1 MIQKHTDGRGGNAPS
16 SEKILNGMRKR
27 KRQDMIFAYAVLI
40 FPVLHFI
47 VFWLCMNV
55 STVFLSFR
63 SGNMQ
68 VGEWNNFRNYTGAFK
83 AIFGIDK
90 NEGMI
95 MNWRALLNTLSLI
108 PLSMLIN
115 LPITLIFSFAIF
127 RKIKGYTIYRIVL
140 FLPAMISATVLCF
153 VFKMFINGNQAVF
166 NKLLE
171 AMRLE
176 KIIPTKYSSAKITM
190 FGMLKNSLVLIA
202 VCTGL
207 QAIVPVITGYVVA
220 RYKTRLGAV
229 AVQLVII
236 SMVVPAIGSTAS
248 TYAFMSA
255 IKLKDKWLGIFL
267 MNAGGL
273 GFGMLLYKNYFSSIS
288 WEYAESAFLD
298 GAGNLRVFFSIMY
311 PQALPLIVS
320 MAILNVIGLWND
332 YMTPYLFLNSK
343 PTVALGVYS
352 IQTRAEQSGA
362 MPQAF
367 AAMTFMTVFVLAIYA
382 GFSKTIMSS
391 MSVGGL
397 KG

>member
-1 MIQKHTDGRGGNAPS
+1 MELKNNREIKSRLHAGDVVY
-16 SEKILNGMRKR
+16 KILVTAG
-27 KRQDMIFAYAVLI
+27 ILLF
-40 FPVLHFI
+40 
-47 VFWLCMNV
+47 
-55 STVFLSFR
+55 SLSFAFVLVWMLCNSVR
-63 SGNMQ
+63 PQKSYFND
-68 VGEWNNFRNYTGAFK
+68 VLAFWNLKGATFDNYVR
-83 AIFGIDK
+83 IF
-90 NEGMI
+90 
-95 MNWRALLNTLSLI
+95 T
-108 PLSMLIN
+108 
-115 LPITLIFSFAIF
+115 
-127 RKIKGYTIYRIVL
+127 
-140 FLPAMISATVLCF
+140 
-153 VFKMFINGNQAVF
+153 
-166 NKLLE
+166 
-171 AMRLE
+171 
-176 KIIPTKYSSAKITM
+176 TKYGSAKITM
-190 FGMLKNSLVLIA
+190 FGMLKNSFILII
-202 VCTGL
+202 VCTAL
-207 QAIVPVITGYVVA
+207 QAIVPVITGYAVA
-220 RYKTRLGAV
+220 RYKTKLGAV

-248 TYAFMSA
+248 TYSFMSA

-267 MNAGGL
+267 MNVGGL

-352 IQTRAEQSGA
+352 IQTRAERNGA

-367 AAMTFMTVFVLAIYA
+367 AAMTFMTIFVLIIYA
-382 GFSKTIMSS
+382 AFSKTIMSS

>member
-1 MIQKHTDGRGGNAPS
+1 MKLKNNPETKSRPS
-16 SEKILNGMRKR
+16 AGDIIYKILVTAG
-27 KRQDMIFAYAVLI
+27 ILLF
-40 FPVLHFI
+40 
-47 VFWLCMNV
+47 
-55 STVFLSFR
+55 SLSFLFVLVWMFCNSIR
-63 SGNMQ
+63 PQKSYFNN
-68 VGEWNNFRNYTGAFK
+68 VLAFWNLKGATFDNYVK
-83 AIFGIDK
+83 IF
-90 NEGMI
+90 
-95 MNWRALLNTLSLI
+95 T
-108 PLSMLIN
+108 
-115 LPITLIFSFAIF
+115 
-127 RKIKGYTIYRIVL
+127 
-140 FLPAMISATVLCF
+140 
-153 VFKMFINGNQAVF
+153 
-166 NKLLE
+166 
-171 AMRLE
+171 
-176 KIIPTKYSSAKITM
+176 TKYSSAKITM

-220 RYKTRLGAV
+220 RYKTRLGAI

-273 GFGMLLYKNYFSSIS
+273 GFGMLLYKNYFSSVS

>member
-1 MIQKHTDGRGGNAPS
+1 MKLKNNPETKSRPS
-16 SEKILNGMRKR
+16 AGDIVYKILVTAG
-27 KRQDMIFAYAVLI
+27 ILLF
-40 FPVLHFI
+40 
-47 VFWLCMNV
+47 
-55 STVFLSFR
+55 SLSFLFVLVWMFCNSIR
-63 SGNMQ
+63 PQKSYFNN
-68 VGEWNNFRNYTGAFK
+68 VLAFWNLKGATFDNYVK
-83 AIFGIDK
+83 IF
-90 NEGMI
+90 
-95 MNWRALLNTLSLI
+95 T
-108 PLSMLIN
+108 
-115 LPITLIFSFAIF
+115 
-127 RKIKGYTIYRIVL
+127 
-140 FLPAMISATVLCF
+140 
-153 VFKMFINGNQAVF
+153 
-166 NKLLE
+166 
-171 AMRLE
+171 
-176 KIIPTKYSSAKITM
+176 TKYSSAKITM
-190 FGMLKNSLVLIA
+190 FGMLKNSLVFIA

-273 GFGMLLYKNYFSSIS
+273 GFGMLLYKNYFSSVS

>member
-1 MIQKHTDGRGGNAPS
+1 MELKNNRGIKSRLHAGDVVY
-16 SEKILNGMRKR
+16 KILVTAG
-27 KRQDMIFAYAVLI
+27 ILLF
-40 FPVLHFI
+40 
-47 VFWLCMNV
+47 
-55 STVFLSFR
+55 SLSFAFVLVWMLCNSVR
-63 SGNMQ
+63 PQKSYFND
-68 VGEWNNFRNYTGAFK
+68 VLAFWNLKGATFDNYVR
-83 AIFGIDK
+83 IF
-90 NEGMI
+90 
-95 MNWRALLNTLSLI
+95 T
-108 PLSMLIN
+108 
-115 LPITLIFSFAIF
+115 
-127 RKIKGYTIYRIVL
+127 
-140 FLPAMISATVLCF
+140 
-153 VFKMFINGNQAVF
+153 
-166 NKLLE
+166 
-171 AMRLE
+171 
-176 KIIPTKYSSAKITM
+176 TKYGSAKITM
-190 FGMLKNSLVLIA
+190 FGMLKNSFILII
-202 VCTGL
+202 VCTAL
-207 QAIVPVITGYVVA
+207 QAIVPVITGYAVA
-220 RYKTRLGAV
+220 RYKTKLGAV

-248 TYAFMSA
+248 TYSFMSA

-352 IQTRAEQSGA
+352 IQTRAERNGA

-367 AAMTFMTVFVLAIYA
+367 AAMTFMTIFVLIIYA
-382 GFSKTIMSS
+382 AFSKTIMSS

>member
-1 MIQKHTDGRGGNAPS
+1 MKLKNNPETKSRPS
-16 SEKILNGMRKR
+16 AGDIVYKILVTAG
-27 KRQDMIFAYAVLI
+27 ILLF
-40 FPVLHFI
+40 
-47 VFWLCMNV
+47 
-55 STVFLSFR
+55 SLSFLFVLVWMFCNSIR
-63 SGNMQ
+63 PQKSYFNN
-68 VGEWNNFRNYTGAFK
+68 VLAFWNLKGATFDNYVK
-83 AIFGIDK
+83 IF
-90 NEGMI
+90 
-95 MNWRALLNTLSLI
+95 T
-108 PLSMLIN
+108 
-115 LPITLIFSFAIF
+115 
-127 RKIKGYTIYRIVL
+127 
-140 FLPAMISATVLCF
+140 
-153 VFKMFINGNQAVF
+153 
-166 NKLLE
+166 
-171 AMRLE
+171 
-176 KIIPTKYSSAKITM
+176 TKYSSAKITM

-236 SMVVPAIGSTAS
+236 SMVVSAIGSTAS

-273 GFGMLLYKNYFSSIS
+273 GFGMLLYKNYFSSVS

>member
-1 MIQKHTDGRGGNAPS
+1 MEIKNNREIKSRLHAGDVVY
-16 SEKILNGMRKR
+16 KILVTAG
-27 KRQDMIFAYAVLI
+27 ILLF
-40 FPVLHFI
+40 
-47 VFWLCMNV
+47 
-55 STVFLSFR
+55 SLSFAFVLVWMLCNSVR
-63 SGNMQ
+63 PQKSYFND
-68 VGEWNNFRNYTGAFK
+68 VLAFWNLKGATFDNYVR
-83 AIFGIDK
+83 IF
-90 NEGMI
+90 
-95 MNWRALLNTLSLI
+95 T
-108 PLSMLIN
+108 
-115 LPITLIFSFAIF
+115 
-127 RKIKGYTIYRIVL
+127 
-140 FLPAMISATVLCF
+140 
-153 VFKMFINGNQAVF
+153 
-166 NKLLE
+166 
-171 AMRLE
+171 
-176 KIIPTKYSSAKITM
+176 TKYGSAKITM
-190 FGMLKNSLVLIA
+190 FGMLKNSFILII
-202 VCTGL
+202 VCTAL
-207 QAIVPVITGYVVA
+207 QAIVPVITGYVAA
-220 RYKTRLGAV
+220 RYKTKLGAV

-248 TYAFMSA
+248 TYSFMSA

-352 IQTRAEQSGA
+352 IQTRAERNGA

-367 AAMTFMTVFVLAIYA
+367 AAMTFMTIFVLIIYA
-382 GFSKTIMSS
+382 AFSKTIMSS

>member
-1 MIQKHTDGRGGNAPS
+1 MELKNNREIKSRLHAGDVVY
-16 SEKILNGMRKR
+16 KILVTAG
-27 KRQDMIFAYAVLI
+27 ILLF
-40 FPVLHFI
+40 
-47 VFWLCMNV
+47 
-55 STVFLSFR
+55 SLSFAFVLVWMLCNSVR
-63 SGNMQ
+63 PQKSYFND
-68 VGEWNNFRNYTGAFK
+68 VLAFWNLKGATFDNYVR
-83 AIFGIDK
+83 IF
-90 NEGMI
+90 
-95 MNWRALLNTLSLI
+95 T
-108 PLSMLIN
+108 
-115 LPITLIFSFAIF
+115 
-127 RKIKGYTIYRIVL
+127 
-140 FLPAMISATVLCF
+140 
-153 VFKMFINGNQAVF
+153 
-166 NKLLE
+166 
-171 AMRLE
+171 
-176 KIIPTKYSSAKITM
+176 TKYGSAKITM
-190 FGMLKNSLVLIA
+190 FGMLKNSFILII
-202 VCTGL
+202 VCTAL

-220 RYKTRLGAV
+220 RYKTKLGAV

-248 TYAFMSA
+248 TYSFMSA

-298 GAGNLRVFFSIMY
+298 GAGNFRVFFSIMY

-352 IQTRAEQSGA
+352 IQTRAERNGA

-367 AAMTFMTVFVLAIYA
+367 AAMTFMTIFVLIIYA
-382 GFSKTIMSS
+382 AFSKTIMSS

>member
-1 MIQKHTDGRGGNAPS
+1 MELKNNPEIKSRLHAGDVVY
-16 SEKILNGMRKR
+16 KILVTAG
-27 KRQDMIFAYAVLI
+27 ILLF
-40 FPVLHFI
+40 
-47 VFWLCMNV
+47 
-55 STVFLSFR
+55 SLSFAFVLVWMLCNSVR
-63 SGNMQ
+63 PQKSYFND
-68 VGEWNNFRNYTGAFK
+68 VLAFWNLKGATFDNYV
-83 AIFGIDK
+83 
-90 NEGMI
+90 
-95 MNWRALLNTLSLI
+95 R
-108 PLSMLIN
+108 
-115 LPITLIFSFAIF
+115 IFS
-127 RKIKGYTIYRIVL
+127 
-140 FLPAMISATVLCF
+140 
-153 VFKMFINGNQAVF
+153 
-166 NKLLE
+166 
-171 AMRLE
+171 
-176 KIIPTKYSSAKITM
+176 TKYGSAKITM
-190 FGMLKNSLVLIA
+190 FGMLKNSFILII
-202 VCTGL
+202 VCTAL

-220 RYKTRLGAV
+220 RYKTKLGAI

-248 TYAFMSA
+248 TYSFMSE
-255 IKLKDKWLGIFL
+255 INLKDKWLGIFL

-352 IQTRAEQSGA
+352 IQTRAERNGA

-367 AAMTFMTVFVLAIYA
+367 AAMTFMTIFVLIIYA
-382 GFSKTIMSS
+382 AFSKTIMTS
-391 MSVGGL
+391 MSVGGI

>member
-1 MIQKHTDGRGGNAPS
+1 MKLKNNPETKSRPS
-16 SEKILNGMRKR
+16 AGDIVYKILVTAG
-27 KRQDMIFAYAVLI
+27 ILLF
-40 FPVLHFI
+40 
-47 VFWLCMNV
+47 
-55 STVFLSFR
+55 SLSFLFVLVWMFCNSIR
-63 SGNMQ
+63 PQKSYFNN
-68 VGEWNNFRNYTGAFK
+68 VLAFWNLKGATFDNYIK
-83 AIFGIDK
+83 IF
-90 NEGMI
+90 
-95 MNWRALLNTLSLI
+95 T
-108 PLSMLIN
+108 
-115 LPITLIFSFAIF
+115 
-127 RKIKGYTIYRIVL
+127 
-140 FLPAMISATVLCF
+140 
-153 VFKMFINGNQAVF
+153 
-166 NKLLE
+166 
-171 AMRLE
+171 
-176 KIIPTKYSSAKITM
+176 TKYSSAKITM

-220 RYKTRLGAV
+220 RYKTRLGV
-229 AVQLVII
+229 IAVQLVII

>member
-1 MIQKHTDGRGGNAPS
+1 MKLRNNPEIKSRPS
-16 SEKILNGMRKR
+16 AGDIFYKILVTAG
-27 KRQDMIFAYAVLI
+27 ILLF
-40 FPVLHFI
+40 
-47 VFWLCMNV
+47 
-55 STVFLSFR
+55 SLSFLFVLVWMFCNSIR
-63 SGNMQ
+63 PQKSYFNN
-68 VGEWNNFRNYTGAFK
+68 VLAFWNLKGATFDNYVK
-83 AIFGIDK
+83 IF
-90 NEGMI
+90 
-95 MNWRALLNTLSLI
+95 T
-108 PLSMLIN
+108 
-115 LPITLIFSFAIF
+115 
-127 RKIKGYTIYRIVL
+127 
-140 FLPAMISATVLCF
+140 
-153 VFKMFINGNQAVF
+153 
-166 NKLLE
+166 
-171 AMRLE
+171 
-176 KIIPTKYSSAKITM
+176 TKYSSAKITM

-352 IQTRAEQSGA
+352 IQMRAEQSGA

>member
-1 MIQKHTDGRGGNAPS
+1 MELKNNREIKSRLHAGDVVY
-16 SEKILNGMRKR
+16 KILVTAG
-27 KRQDMIFAYAVLI
+27 ILLF
-40 FPVLHFI
+40 
-47 VFWLCMNV
+47 
-55 STVFLSFR
+55 SLSFAFVLVWMLCNSVR
-63 SGNMQ
+63 PQKSYFND
-68 VGEWNNFRNYTGAFK
+68 VLAFWNLKGATFDNYVR
-83 AIFGIDK
+83 IF
-90 NEGMI
+90 
-95 MNWRALLNTLSLI
+95 T
-108 PLSMLIN
+108 
-115 LPITLIFSFAIF
+115 
-127 RKIKGYTIYRIVL
+127 
-140 FLPAMISATVLCF
+140 
-153 VFKMFINGNQAVF
+153 
-166 NKLLE
+166 
-171 AMRLE
+171 
-176 KIIPTKYSSAKITM
+176 TKYGSAKITM
-190 FGMLKNSLVLIA
+190 FGMLKNSFILII
-202 VCTGL
+202 VCTAL
-207 QAIVPVITGYVVA
+207 QAIVPVITGYVAA
-220 RYKTRLGAV
+220 RYKTKLGAV

-248 TYAFMSA
+248 TYSFMSA

-332 YMTPYLFLNSK
+332 YMTPYLFLNPK

-352 IQTRAEQSGA
+352 IQTRAERNGA

-367 AAMTFMTVFVLAIYA
+367 AAMTFMTIFVLIIYA
-382 GFSKTIMSS
+382 AFSKTIMSS

>member
-1 MIQKHTDGRGGNAPS
+1 MKLKNNPETKSRPS
-16 SEKILNGMRKR
+16 AGDIVYKILVTAG
-27 KRQDMIFAYAVLI
+27 ILLFL
-40 FPVLHFI
+40 
-47 VFWLCMNV
+47 
-55 STVFLSFR
+55 LSFLFVLVWMFCNSIR
-63 SGNMQ
+63 PQKSYFNN
-68 VGEWNNFRNYTGAFK
+68 VLAFWNLKGATFDNYVK
-83 AIFGIDK
+83 IF
-90 NEGMI
+90 
-95 MNWRALLNTLSLI
+95 T
-108 PLSMLIN
+108 
-115 LPITLIFSFAIF
+115 
-127 RKIKGYTIYRIVL
+127 
-140 FLPAMISATVLCF
+140 
-153 VFKMFINGNQAVF
+153 
-166 NKLLE
+166 
-171 AMRLE
+171 
-176 KIIPTKYSSAKITM
+176 TKYSSAKITM

>member
-1 MIQKHTDGRGGNAPS
+1 MELKNNREIKSRLHAGDVVY
-16 SEKILNGMRKR
+16 KILVMAG
-27 KRQDMIFAYAVLI
+27 ILLF
-40 FPVLHFI
+40 
-47 VFWLCMNV
+47 
-55 STVFLSFR
+55 SLSFAFVLVWMLCNSVR
-63 SGNMQ
+63 PQKSYFND
-68 VGEWNNFRNYTGAFK
+68 VLAFWNLKGATFDNYVR
-83 AIFGIDK
+83 IF
-90 NEGMI
+90 
-95 MNWRALLNTLSLI
+95 T
-108 PLSMLIN
+108 
-115 LPITLIFSFAIF
+115 
-127 RKIKGYTIYRIVL
+127 
-140 FLPAMISATVLCF
+140 
-153 VFKMFINGNQAVF
+153 
-166 NKLLE
+166 
-171 AMRLE
+171 
-176 KIIPTKYSSAKITM
+176 TKYGSAKITM
-190 FGMLKNSLVLIA
+190 FGMLKNSFILII
-202 VCTGL
+202 VCTAL
-207 QAIVPVITGYVVA
+207 QAIVPVITGYVAA
-220 RYKTRLGAV
+220 RYKTKLGAV

-248 TYAFMSA
+248 TYSFMSA

-352 IQTRAEQSGA
+352 IQTRAERNGA

-367 AAMTFMTVFVLAIYA
+367 AAMTFMTIFVLIIYA
-382 GFSKTIMSS
+382 AFSKTIMSS

>member
-1 MIQKHTDGRGGNAPS
+1 MIKLKNNPETKSRPS
-16 SEKILNGMRKR
+16 AGDIVYKILVTAG
-27 KRQDMIFAYAVLI
+27 ILLF
-40 FPVLHFI
+40 
-47 VFWLCMNV
+47 
-55 STVFLSFR
+55 SLSFLFVLVWMFCNSIR
-63 SGNMQ
+63 PQKSYFNN
-68 VGEWNNFRNYTGAFK
+68 VLAFWNLKGATFDNYVK
-83 AIFGIDK
+83 IF
-90 NEGMI
+90 
-95 MNWRALLNTLSLI
+95 T
-108 PLSMLIN
+108 
-115 LPITLIFSFAIF
+115 
-127 RKIKGYTIYRIVL
+127 
-140 FLPAMISATVLCF
+140 
-153 VFKMFINGNQAVF
+153 
-166 NKLLE
+166 
-171 AMRLE
+171 
-176 KIIPTKYSSAKITM
+176 TKYSSAKITM

-220 RYKTRLGAV
+220 RYKTRLGAI

-273 GFGMLLYKNYFSSIS
+273 GFGMLLYKNYFSSVS

>member
-1 MIQKHTDGRGGNAPS
+1 MELKNNREIKSRLHAGDVVY
-16 SEKILNGMRKR
+16 KILVTAG
-27 KRQDMIFAYAVLI
+27 ILLF
-40 FPVLHFI
+40 
-47 VFWLCMNV
+47 
-55 STVFLSFR
+55 SLSFAFVLVWMLCNSVR
-63 SGNMQ
+63 PQKSYFND
-68 VGEWNNFRNYTGAFK
+68 VLAFWNLKGATFDNYVR
-83 AIFGIDK
+83 IF
-90 NEGMI
+90 
-95 MNWRALLNTLSLI
+95 T
-108 PLSMLIN
+108 
-115 LPITLIFSFAIF
+115 
-127 RKIKGYTIYRIVL
+127 
-140 FLPAMISATVLCF
+140 
-153 VFKMFINGNQAVF
+153 
-166 NKLLE
+166 
-171 AMRLE
+171 
-176 KIIPTKYSSAKITM
+176 TKYGTAKITM
-190 FGMLKNSLVLIA
+190 FGMLKNSFILII
-202 VCTGL
+202 VCTAL
-207 QAIVPVITGYVVA
+207 QAIVPVITGYVAA
-220 RYKTRLGAV
+220 RYKTKLGAV

-248 TYAFMSA
+248 TYSFMSA

-352 IQTRAEQSGA
+352 IQTRAERNGA

-367 AAMTFMTVFVLAIYA
+367 AAVTFMTIFVLIIYA
-382 GFSKTIMSS
+382 AFSKTIMSS

>member
-1 MIQKHTDGRGGNAPS
+1 MELKNNPEIESRLHAGDVVY
-16 SEKILNGMRKR
+16 KILVTAG
-27 KRQDMIFAYAVLI
+27 ILLF
-40 FPVLHFI
+40 
-47 VFWLCMNV
+47 
-55 STVFLSFR
+55 SLSFAFVLVWMLCNSVR
-63 SGNMQ
+63 PQKSYFND
-68 VGEWNNFRNYTGAFK
+68 VLAFWNLKGATFDNYVR
-83 AIFGIDK
+83 IF
-90 NEGMI
+90 
-95 MNWRALLNTLSLI
+95 T
-108 PLSMLIN
+108 
-115 LPITLIFSFAIF
+115 
-127 RKIKGYTIYRIVL
+127 
-140 FLPAMISATVLCF
+140 
-153 VFKMFINGNQAVF
+153 
-166 NKLLE
+166 
-171 AMRLE
+171 
-176 KIIPTKYSSAKITM
+176 TKYGSAKITM
-190 FGMLKNSLVLIA
+190 FGMLKNSFILII
-202 VCTGL
+202 VCTAL

-220 RYKTRLGAV
+220 RYKTKLGAI

-248 TYAFMSA
+248 TYSFMSA

-352 IQTRAEQSGA
+352 IQTRAERNGA

-367 AAMTFMTVFVLAIYA
+367 AAMTFMTIFVLIIYA
-382 GFSKTIMSS
+382 AFSKTIMSS

>member
-1 MIQKHTDGRGGNAPS
+1 MKLKNNPETKSRPS
-16 SEKILNGMRKR
+16 AGDIVYKILVTAG
-27 KRQDMIFAYAVLI
+27 ILLF
-40 FPVLHFI
+40 
-47 VFWLCMNV
+47 
-55 STVFLSFR
+55 SLSFLFVLVWMFCNSIR
-63 SGNMQ
+63 PQKSYFNN
-68 VGEWNNFRNYTGAFK
+68 VLAFWNLKGATFDNYVK
-83 AIFGIDK
+83 IF
-90 NEGMI
+90 
-95 MNWRALLNTLSLI
+95 T
-108 PLSMLIN
+108 
-115 LPITLIFSFAIF
+115 
-127 RKIKGYTIYRIVL
+127 
-140 FLPAMISATVLCF
+140 
-153 VFKMFINGNQAVF
+153 
-166 NKLLE
+166 
-171 AMRLE
+171 
-176 KIIPTKYSSAKITM
+176 TKYSSAKITM

-320 MAILNVIGLWND
+320 MAILTFIGLWND

>member
-1 MIQKHTDGRGGNAPS
+1 MELKNSREIKSRLHAGDVVY
-16 SEKILNGMRKR
+16 KILVTAG
-27 KRQDMIFAYAVLI
+27 ILLF
-40 FPVLHFI
+40 
-47 VFWLCMNV
+47 
-55 STVFLSFR
+55 SLSFAFVLVWMLCNSVR
-63 SGNMQ
+63 PQKSYFND
-68 VGEWNNFRNYTGAFK
+68 VLAFWNLKGATFDNYVR
-83 AIFGIDK
+83 IF
-90 NEGMI
+90 
-95 MNWRALLNTLSLI
+95 T
-108 PLSMLIN
+108 
-115 LPITLIFSFAIF
+115 
-127 RKIKGYTIYRIVL
+127 
-140 FLPAMISATVLCF
+140 
-153 VFKMFINGNQAVF
+153 
-166 NKLLE
+166 
-171 AMRLE
+171 
-176 KIIPTKYSSAKITM
+176 TKYGSAKITM
-190 FGMLKNSLVLIA
+190 FGMLKNSFILII
-202 VCTGL
+202 VCTAL
-207 QAIVPVITGYVVA
+207 QAIVPVITGYAVA
-220 RYKTRLGAV
+220 RYKTKLGAV

-248 TYAFMSA
+248 TYSFMSA

-352 IQTRAEQSGA
+352 IQTRAERNGA

-367 AAMTFMTVFVLAIYA
+367 AAMTFMTIFVLIIYA
-382 GFSKTIMSS
+382 AFSKTIMSS

>member
-1 MIQKHTDGRGGNAPS
+1 MELKNNREIKSRLHAGDVVY
-16 SEKILNGMRKR
+16 KILVTAG
-27 KRQDMIFAYAVLI
+27 ILLF
-40 FPVLHFI
+40 
-47 VFWLCMNV
+47 
-55 STVFLSFR
+55 SLSFAFVLVWMLCNSVR
-63 SGNMQ
+63 PQKSYFND
-68 VGEWNNFRNYTGAFK
+68 VLAFWNLKGATFDNYVR
-83 AIFGIDK
+83 IF
-90 NEGMI
+90 
-95 MNWRALLNTLSLI
+95 T
-108 PLSMLIN
+108 
-115 LPITLIFSFAIF
+115 
-127 RKIKGYTIYRIVL
+127 
-140 FLPAMISATVLCF
+140 
-153 VFKMFINGNQAVF
+153 
-166 NKLLE
+166 
-171 AMRLE
+171 
-176 KIIPTKYSSAKITM
+176 TKYGSAKITM
-190 FGMLKNSLVLIA
+190 FGMLKNSFILII
-202 VCTGL
+202 VCTAL
-207 QAIVPVITGYVVA
+207 QAIVPVITGYAVA
-220 RYKTRLGAV
+220 RYKTKLGAV

-248 TYAFMSA
+248 TYSFMSA
-255 IKLKDKWLGIFL
+255 IKLKDKWFGIFL

-352 IQTRAEQSGA
+352 IQTRAERNGA

-367 AAMTFMTVFVLAIYA
+367 AAMTFMTIFVLIIYA
-382 GFSKTIMSS
+382 AFSKTIMSS

>member
-1 MIQKHTDGRGGNAPS
+1 MELKNNREIKSRLHAGDVVY
-16 SEKILNGMRKR
+16 KILVTAG
-27 KRQDMIFAYAVLI
+27 ILLF
-40 FPVLHFI
+40 
-47 VFWLCMNV
+47 
-55 STVFLSFR
+55 SLSFAFVLVWMLCNSVR
-63 SGNMQ
+63 PQKSYFND
-68 VGEWNNFRNYTGAFK
+68 VLAFWNLKGATFDNYVR
-83 AIFGIDK
+83 IF
-90 NEGMI
+90 
-95 MNWRALLNTLSLI
+95 T
-108 PLSMLIN
+108 
-115 LPITLIFSFAIF
+115 
-127 RKIKGYTIYRIVL
+127 
-140 FLPAMISATVLCF
+140 
-153 VFKMFINGNQAVF
+153 
-166 NKLLE
+166 
-171 AMRLE
+171 
-176 KIIPTKYSSAKITM
+176 TKYGSAKITM
-190 FGMLKNSLVLIA
+190 FGLLKNSFILII
-202 VCTGL
+202 VCTAL
-207 QAIVPVITGYVVA
+207 QAIVPVITGYVAA
-220 RYKTRLGAV
+220 RYKTKLGAV

-248 TYAFMSA
+248 TYSFMSA

-352 IQTRAEQSGA
+352 IQTRAERNGA

-367 AAMTFMTVFVLAIYA
+367 AAMTFMTIFVLIIYA
-382 GFSKTIMSS
+382 AFSKTIMSS

>member
-1 MIQKHTDGRGGNAPS
+1 MELKNNREIKSRLHAGDVVY
-16 SEKILNGMRKR
+16 KILVTAG
-27 KRQDMIFAYAVLI
+27 ILLF
-40 FPVLHFI
+40 
-47 VFWLCMNV
+47 
-55 STVFLSFR
+55 SLSFAFVLVWMLCNSVR
-63 SGNMQ
+63 PQKSYFND
-68 VGEWNNFRNYTGAFK
+68 VLAFWNLKGATFDNYVR
-83 AIFGIDK
+83 IF
-90 NEGMI
+90 
-95 MNWRALLNTLSLI
+95 T
-108 PLSMLIN
+108 
-115 LPITLIFSFAIF
+115 
-127 RKIKGYTIYRIVL
+127 
-140 FLPAMISATVLCF
+140 
-153 VFKMFINGNQAVF
+153 
-166 NKLLE
+166 
-171 AMRLE
+171 
-176 KIIPTKYSSAKITM
+176 TKYGSAKITM
-190 FGMLKNSLVLIA
+190 FGMLKNSFILII
-202 VCTGL
+202 VCTAL
-207 QAIVPVITGYVVA
+207 QAIVPVITGYAVA
-220 RYKTRLGAV
+220 RYKTKLGAV

-248 TYAFMSA
+248 TYSFMSA

-343 PTVALGVYS
+343 PTIALGVYS
-352 IQTRAEQSGA
+352 IQTRAERNGA

-367 AAMTFMTVFVLAIYA
+367 AAMTFMTIFVLIIYA
-382 GFSKTIMSS
+382 AFSKTIMSS

>member
-1 MIQKHTDGRGGNAPS
+1 MRLKNNPETKSRPS
-16 SEKILNGMRKR
+16 AGDIVYKILVTAGLLL
-27 KRQDMIFAYAVLI
+27 F
-40 FPVLHFI
+40 
-47 VFWLCMNV
+47 
-55 STVFLSFR
+55 SLSFLFVLVWMFCNSIR
-63 SGNMQ
+63 PQKSYFNN
-68 VGEWNNFRNYTGAFK
+68 VLAFWNLKGATFDNYVK
-83 AIFGIDK
+83 IF
-90 NEGMI
+90 
-95 MNWRALLNTLSLI
+95 T
-108 PLSMLIN
+108 
-115 LPITLIFSFAIF
+115 
-127 RKIKGYTIYRIVL
+127 
-140 FLPAMISATVLCF
+140 
-153 VFKMFINGNQAVF
+153 
-166 NKLLE
+166 
-171 AMRLE
+171 
-176 KIIPTKYSSAKITM
+176 TKYSSAKITM

-220 RYKTRLGAV
+220 RYKTRLGAI

-273 GFGMLLYKNYFSSIS
+273 GFGMLLYKNYFSSVS

>member
-1 MIQKHTDGRGGNAPS
+1 MKLKNNPETKSRTSAGDIVY
-16 SEKILNGMRKR
+16 KILVTAG
-27 KRQDMIFAYAVLI
+27 ILLF
-40 FPVLHFI
+40 
-47 VFWLCMNV
+47 
-55 STVFLSFR
+55 SLSFLFVLVWMFCNSIR
-63 SGNMQ
+63 PQKSYFNN
-68 VGEWNNFRNYTGAFK
+68 VLAFWNLKGATFDNYVK
-83 AIFGIDK
+83 IF
-90 NEGMI
+90 
-95 MNWRALLNTLSLI
+95 T
-108 PLSMLIN
+108 
-115 LPITLIFSFAIF
+115 
-127 RKIKGYTIYRIVL
+127 
-140 FLPAMISATVLCF
+140 
-153 VFKMFINGNQAVF
+153 
-166 NKLLE
+166 
-171 AMRLE
+171 
-176 KIIPTKYSSAKITM
+176 TKYSSAKITM

-273 GFGMLLYKNYFSSIS
+273 GFGMLLYKNYFSSVS

-391 MSVGGL
+391 MSIGGL

>member
-1 MIQKHTDGRGGNAPS
+1 MELKNNPEIKSRLHAGDVVY
-16 SEKILNGMRKR
+16 KILVTAG
-27 KRQDMIFAYAVLI
+27 ILLF
-40 FPVLHFI
+40 
-47 VFWLCMNV
+47 
-55 STVFLSFR
+55 SLSFAFVLVWMLCNSVR
-63 SGNMQ
+63 PQKSYFDD
-68 VGEWNNFRNYTGAFK
+68 VLAFWNLKGATFDNYV
-83 AIFGIDK
+83 
-90 NEGMI
+90 
-95 MNWRALLNTLSLI
+95 R
-108 PLSMLIN
+108 
-115 LPITLIFSFAIF
+115 IFS
-127 RKIKGYTIYRIVL
+127 
-140 FLPAMISATVLCF
+140 
-153 VFKMFINGNQAVF
+153 
-166 NKLLE
+166 
-171 AMRLE
+171 
-176 KIIPTKYSSAKITM
+176 TKYGSAKITM
-190 FGMLKNSLVLIA
+190 FGMLKNSFILII
-202 VCTGL
+202 VCTAL

-220 RYKTRLGAV
+220 RYKTKLGAI

-248 TYAFMSA
+248 TYSFMSE

-352 IQTRAEQSGA
+352 IQTRAERNGA

-367 AAMTFMTVFVLAIYA
+367 AAMTFMTIFVLIIYA
-382 GFSKTIMSS
+382 AFSKTIMSS
-391 MSVGGL
+391 MSVGGI

>member
-1 MIQKHTDGRGGNAPS
+1 MKLKNNPETKSRPS
-16 SEKILNGMRKR
+16 AGDIVYKILVTAG
-27 KRQDMIFAYAVLI
+27 ILLF
-40 FPVLHFI
+40 
-47 VFWLCMNV
+47 
-55 STVFLSFR
+55 SLSFLFVLVWMFCNSIR
-63 SGNMQ
+63 PQKSYFNN
-68 VGEWNNFRNYTGAFK
+68 VLAFWNLKGATFDNYVK
-83 AIFGIDK
+83 IFTK
-90 NEGMI
+90 
-95 MNWRALLNTLSLI
+95 
-108 PLSMLIN
+108 
-115 LPITLIFSFAIF
+115 
-127 RKIKGYTIYRIVL
+127 
-140 FLPAMISATVLCF
+140 
-153 VFKMFINGNQAVF
+153 
-166 NKLLE
+166 
-171 AMRLE
+171 
-176 KIIPTKYSSAKITM
+176 KYSSAKITM

>member
-1 MIQKHTDGRGGNAPS
+1 MELKNNREIKSRLHAGNVVY
-16 SEKILNGMRKR
+16 KILVTAG
-27 KRQDMIFAYAVLI
+27 ILLF
-40 FPVLHFI
+40 
-47 VFWLCMNV
+47 
-55 STVFLSFR
+55 SLSFAFVLVWMLCNSVR
-63 SGNMQ
+63 PQKSYFND
-68 VGEWNNFRNYTGAFK
+68 VLAFWNLKGATFDNYVR
-83 AIFGIDK
+83 IF
-90 NEGMI
+90 
-95 MNWRALLNTLSLI
+95 T
-108 PLSMLIN
+108 
-115 LPITLIFSFAIF
+115 
-127 RKIKGYTIYRIVL
+127 
-140 FLPAMISATVLCF
+140 
-153 VFKMFINGNQAVF
+153 
-166 NKLLE
+166 
-171 AMRLE
+171 
-176 KIIPTKYSSAKITM
+176 TKYGSAKITM
-190 FGMLKNSLVLIA
+190 FGMLKNSFILII
-202 VCTGL
+202 VCTAL

-220 RYKTRLGAV
+220 RYKTQLGAV

-248 TYAFMSA
+248 TYSFMSA

-352 IQTRAEQSGA
+352 IQTRAERNGA

-367 AAMTFMTVFVLAIYA
+367 AAMTFMTIFVLIIYA
-382 GFSKTIMSS
+382 AFSKTIMSS

>member
-1 MIQKHTDGRGGNAPS
+1 MKLKNNPETKSRPS
-16 SEKILNGMRKR
+16 AGDIVYKILVTAG
-27 KRQDMIFAYAVLI
+27 ILLF
-40 FPVLHFI
+40 
-47 VFWLCMNV
+47 
-55 STVFLSFR
+55 SLSFLFVLVWMFCNSIR
-63 SGNMQ
+63 PQKSYFNN
-68 VGEWNNFRNYTGAFK
+68 VLAFWNLKGATFDNYVK
-83 AIFGIDK
+83 IF
-90 NEGMI
+90 
-95 MNWRALLNTLSLI
+95 T
-108 PLSMLIN
+108 
-115 LPITLIFSFAIF
+115 
-127 RKIKGYTIYRIVL
+127 
-140 FLPAMISATVLCF
+140 
-153 VFKMFINGNQAVF
+153 
-166 NKLLE
+166 
-171 AMRLE
+171 
-176 KIIPTKYSSAKITM
+176 TKYSSAKITM

-220 RYKTRLGAV
+220 RYKTRLGAI

-273 GFGMLLYKNYFSSIS
+273 GFGMLLYKNYFSSVS

-382 GFSKTIMSS
+382 AFSKTIMSS

>member
-1 MIQKHTDGRGGNAPS
+1 MKLKNNPETKSRPS
-16 SEKILNGMRKR
+16 AGDIVYKILVTAG
-27 KRQDMIFAYAVLI
+27 ILLF
-40 FPVLHFI
+40 
-47 VFWLCMNV
+47 
-55 STVFLSFR
+55 SLSFLFVLVWMFCNSIR
-63 SGNMQ
+63 PQKSYFNN
-68 VGEWNNFRNYTGAFK
+68 VLAFWNLKGATFDNYVK
-83 AIFGIDK
+83 IF
-90 NEGMI
+90 
-95 MNWRALLNTLSLI
+95 T
-108 PLSMLIN
+108 
-115 LPITLIFSFAIF
+115 
-127 RKIKGYTIYRIVL
+127 
-140 FLPAMISATVLCF
+140 
-153 VFKMFINGNQAVF
+153 
-166 NKLLE
+166 
-171 AMRLE
+171 
-176 KIIPTKYSSAKITM
+176 TKYSSAKITM

-362 MPQAF
+362 MPQSF

>member
-1 MIQKHTDGRGGNAPS
+1 MELKNNREIKSRLHAGDVVY
-16 SEKILNGMRKR
+16 KILVTAG
-27 KRQDMIFAYAVLI
+27 ILLF
-40 FPVLHFI
+40 
-47 VFWLCMNV
+47 
-55 STVFLSFR
+55 SLSFAFVLVWMLCNSVR
-63 SGNMQ
+63 PQKSYFND
-68 VGEWNNFRNYTGAFK
+68 VLAFWNLKGATFDNYVR
-83 AIFGIDK
+83 IF
-90 NEGMI
+90 
-95 MNWRALLNTLSLI
+95 T
-108 PLSMLIN
+108 
-115 LPITLIFSFAIF
+115 
-127 RKIKGYTIYRIVL
+127 
-140 FLPAMISATVLCF
+140 
-153 VFKMFINGNQAVF
+153 
-166 NKLLE
+166 
-171 AMRLE
+171 
-176 KIIPTKYSSAKITM
+176 TKYGSAKITM
-190 FGMLKNSLVLIA
+190 FGMLKNSFILII
-202 VCTGL
+202 VCTAL
-207 QAIVPVITGYVVA
+207 QAIVPVITGYVAA
-220 RYKTRLGAV
+220 RYKTKLGAV

-248 TYAFMSA
+248 TYSFMSA

-332 YMTPYLFLNSK
+332 YMTPCLFLNSK

-352 IQTRAEQSGA
+352 IQTRAERNGA

-367 AAMTFMTVFVLAIYA
+367 AAMTFMTIFVLIIYA
-382 GFSKTIMSS
+382 AFSKTIMSS

>member
-1 MIQKHTDGRGGNAPS
+1 MGLKNNREIKSRLHAGDVVY
-16 SEKILNGMRKR
+16 KILVTAG
-27 KRQDMIFAYAVLI
+27 ILLF
-40 FPVLHFI
+40 
-47 VFWLCMNV
+47 
-55 STVFLSFR
+55 SLSFAFVLVWMLCNSVR
-63 SGNMQ
+63 PQKSYFND
-68 VGEWNNFRNYTGAFK
+68 VLAFWNLKGATFDNYVR
-83 AIFGIDK
+83 IF
-90 NEGMI
+90 
-95 MNWRALLNTLSLI
+95 T
-108 PLSMLIN
+108 
-115 LPITLIFSFAIF
+115 
-127 RKIKGYTIYRIVL
+127 
-140 FLPAMISATVLCF
+140 
-153 VFKMFINGNQAVF
+153 
-166 NKLLE
+166 
-171 AMRLE
+171 
-176 KIIPTKYSSAKITM
+176 TKYGSAKITM
-190 FGMLKNSLVLIA
+190 FGMLKNSFILII
-202 VCTGL
+202 VCTAL
-207 QAIVPVITGYVVA
+207 QAIVPVITGYAVA
-220 RYKTRLGAV
+220 RYKTKLGAV

-248 TYAFMSA
+248 TYSFMSA

-352 IQTRAEQSGA
+352 IQTRAERNGA

-367 AAMTFMTVFVLAIYA
+367 AAMTFMTIFVLIIYA
-382 GFSKTIMSS
+382 AFSKTIMSS

>member
-1 MIQKHTDGRGGNAPS
+1 MELKNNREIKSRLHAGDVVY
-16 SEKILNGMRKR
+16 KILVTAG
-27 KRQDMIFAYAVLI
+27 ILLF
-40 FPVLHFI
+40 
-47 VFWLCMNV
+47 
-55 STVFLSFR
+55 SLSFAFVLVWMLCNSVR
-63 SGNMQ
+63 QQKSYFND
-68 VGEWNNFRNYTGAFK
+68 VLAFWNLKGATFDNYVR
-83 AIFGIDK
+83 IF
-90 NEGMI
+90 
-95 MNWRALLNTLSLI
+95 T
-108 PLSMLIN
+108 
-115 LPITLIFSFAIF
+115 
-127 RKIKGYTIYRIVL
+127 
-140 FLPAMISATVLCF
+140 
-153 VFKMFINGNQAVF
+153 
-166 NKLLE
+166 
-171 AMRLE
+171 
-176 KIIPTKYSSAKITM
+176 TKYGSAKITM
-190 FGMLKNSLVLIA
+190 FGMLKNSFILII
-202 VCTGL
+202 VCTAL

-220 RYKTRLGAV
+220 RYKTKLGAV

-248 TYAFMSA
+248 TYLFMSA

-352 IQTRAEQSGA
+352 IQTRAERNGA

-367 AAMTFMTVFVLAIYA
+367 AAMTFMTIFVLIIYA
-382 GFSKTIMSS
+382 AFSKTIMSS

>member
-1 MIQKHTDGRGGNAPS
+1 MKLKNNPETKSRPS
-16 SEKILNGMRKR
+16 AGDIVYKILVTAG
-27 KRQDMIFAYAVLI
+27 ILLF
-40 FPVLHFI
+40 
-47 VFWLCMNV
+47 
-55 STVFLSFR
+55 SLSFLFVLVWMFCNSIR
-63 SGNMQ
+63 PQKSYFNN
-68 VGEWNNFRNYTGAFK
+68 VLAFWNLKGATFDNYVK
-83 AIFGIDK
+83 IF
-90 NEGMI
+90 
-95 MNWRALLNTLSLI
+95 T
-108 PLSMLIN
+108 
-115 LPITLIFSFAIF
+115 
-127 RKIKGYTIYRIVL
+127 
-140 FLPAMISATVLCF
+140 
-153 VFKMFINGNQAVF
+153 
-166 NKLLE
+166 
-171 AMRLE
+171 
-176 KIIPTKYSSAKITM
+176 TKYSSAKITM

-273 GFGMLLYKNYFSSIS
+273 GFGMLLYKNYFSSVS

-382 GFSKTIMSS
+382 GFTKTIMSS

>member
-1 MIQKHTDGRGGNAPS
+1 MEIKSNREIKSRLHAGDIVY
-16 SEKILNGMRKR
+16 KILVTAG
-27 KRQDMIFAYAVLI
+27 ILLF
-40 FPVLHFI
+40 
-47 VFWLCMNV
+47 
-55 STVFLSFR
+55 SLSFAFVLVWMLCNSVR
-63 SGNMQ
+63 PQKSYFND
-68 VGEWNNFRNYTGAFK
+68 VLAFWNLKGATFDNYVR
-83 AIFGIDK
+83 IF
-90 NEGMI
+90 
-95 MNWRALLNTLSLI
+95 T
-108 PLSMLIN
+108 
-115 LPITLIFSFAIF
+115 
-127 RKIKGYTIYRIVL
+127 
-140 FLPAMISATVLCF
+140 
-153 VFKMFINGNQAVF
+153 
-166 NKLLE
+166 
-171 AMRLE
+171 
-176 KIIPTKYSSAKITM
+176 TKYGSAKITM
-190 FGMLKNSLVLIA
+190 FGMLKNSFILII
-202 VCTGL
+202 VCTAL
-207 QAIVPVITGYVVA
+207 QAIVPVITGYAVA
-220 RYKTRLGAV
+220 RYKTKLGAV

-248 TYAFMSA
+248 TYSFMSA

-352 IQTRAEQSGA
+352 IQTRAERNGA

-367 AAMTFMTVFVLAIYA
+367 AAMTFMTIFVLIIYA
-382 GFSKTIMSS
+382 AFSKTIMSS

>member
-1 MIQKHTDGRGGNAPS
+1 MIKLKNNLETKCRPS
-16 SEKILNGMRKR
+16 AGDIVYKILVTAG
-27 KRQDMIFAYAVLI
+27 ILLF
-40 FPVLHFI
+40 
-47 VFWLCMNV
+47 
-55 STVFLSFR
+55 SLSFLFVLVWMFCNSIR
-63 SGNMQ
+63 PQKSYFNN
-68 VGEWNNFRNYTGAFK
+68 VLAFWNLKGATFDNYVK
-83 AIFGIDK
+83 IF
-90 NEGMI
+90 
-95 MNWRALLNTLSLI
+95 T
-108 PLSMLIN
+108 
-115 LPITLIFSFAIF
+115 
-127 RKIKGYTIYRIVL
+127 
-140 FLPAMISATVLCF
+140 
-153 VFKMFINGNQAVF
+153 
-166 NKLLE
+166 
-171 AMRLE
+171 
-176 KIIPTKYSSAKITM
+176 TKYSSAKITM

-220 RYKTRLGAV
+220 RYKTRLGAI

-273 GFGMLLYKNYFSSIS
+273 GFGMLLYKNYFSSVS

>member
-1 MIQKHTDGRGGNAPS
+1 MKLKNNPETKSRPS
-16 SEKILNGMRKR
+16 AGDIVYKILVTAG
-27 KRQDMIFAYAVLI
+27 ILLF
-40 FPVLHFI
+40 
-47 VFWLCMNV
+47 
-55 STVFLSFR
+55 SLSFLFVLVWMFCNSIR
-63 SGNMQ
+63 PQKSYFNN
-68 VGEWNNFRNYTGAFK
+68 VLAFWNLKGATFDNYVK
-83 AIFGIDK
+83 IF
-90 NEGMI
+90 
-95 MNWRALLNTLSLI
+95 T
-108 PLSMLIN
+108 
-115 LPITLIFSFAIF
+115 
-127 RKIKGYTIYRIVL
+127 
-140 FLPAMISATVLCF
+140 
-153 VFKMFINGNQAVF
+153 
-166 NKLLE
+166 
-171 AMRLE
+171 
-176 KIIPTKYSSAKITM
+176 TKYSSAKITM

-248 TYAFMSA
+248 TYAFMST

-273 GFGMLLYKNYFSSIS
+273 GFGMLLYKNYFSSVS

>member
-1 MIQKHTDGRGGNAPS
+1 MIKLKNNPETKSRPS
-16 SEKILNGMRKR
+16 AGDIVYKILVTAG
-27 KRQDMIFAYAVLI
+27 ILLF
-40 FPVLHFI
+40 
-47 VFWLCMNV
+47 
-55 STVFLSFR
+55 SLSFLFVLVWMFCNSIR
-63 SGNMQ
+63 PQKSYFNN
-68 VGEWNNFRNYTGAFK
+68 VLAFWNLKGATFDNYVK
-83 AIFGIDK
+83 IF
-90 NEGMI
+90 
-95 MNWRALLNTLSLI
+95 T
-108 PLSMLIN
+108 
-115 LPITLIFSFAIF
+115 
-127 RKIKGYTIYRIVL
+127 
-140 FLPAMISATVLCF
+140 
-153 VFKMFINGNQAVF
+153 
-166 NKLLE
+166 
-171 AMRLE
+171 
-176 KIIPTKYSSAKITM
+176 TKYSSAKITM

-273 GFGMLLYKNYFSSIS
+273 GFGMLLYKNYFSSVS